1 MKEVEECN
9 QSESNTACESNNT
22 MTLEQFT
29 DIVLASE
36 GINNELAKNDSKQNE
51 EKLTP
56 TNIRWLEMVW
66 TFVDMVSRKICVAKY
81 MHAHTCKIRIC
92 IK

>member
-56 TNIRWLEMVW
+56 TNIR
-66 TFVDMVSRKICVAKY
+66 
-81 MHAHTCKIRIC
+81 
-92 IK
+92 

>member
-9 QSESNTACESNNT
+9 QSGSNTACESNNT

-56 TNIRWLEMVW
+56 TNIR
-66 TFVDMVSRKICVAKY
+66 
-81 MHAHTCKIRIC
+81 
-92 IK
+92 